1 MGATPAALV
10 RRPGWRH
17 IWCVVTTMICD
28 VYRSAENAKL
38 KSSILVTAVGRHD
51 RALPK
56 SANVDF
62 TVSEAARFATLTLI
76 TLAM

>member
-17 IWCVVTTMICD
+17 TWCVITTMICD
-28 VYRSAENAKL
+28 VYQSVENAKL
-38 KSSILVTAVGRHD
+38 KSSILVTTVGRHD

-56 SANVDF
+56 SANVDL
-62 TVSEAARFATLTLI
+62 TASGAAPFAALTLMK
-76 TLAM
+76 LAI